1 MSDVEAKLICEELG
15 LSCEELAEESA
26 GPGRPGKQNFRRAVA
41 AIDKYR
47 RESADQDR
55 AHMLSELS
63 NLAHGGEGS

>member
-1 MSDVEAKLICEELG
+1 
-15 LSCEELAEESA
+15 LAEESA